1 MGSTDSSGL
10 LPICNERAA
19 AVCSAQHVALPCHA
33 TPQQATSAA
42 HRSTLSCC
50 VPPAMLSSTC
60 RGSARVVFFV
70 VNSIANPQHAAD
82 FPSWHV
88 IGAAVWGTGPRAVRQ
103 PLQPHPTLHCAQLS
117 INSYLAVEEV
127 GHALDVLHQLA
138 VARVARKGRKHVL
151 CGAGGQQRRKGID
164 LLYHCMECGWP
175 GKEIDCWQGPA
186 APGILMRSL
195 LQQREPACT
204 PSLLPL
210 PTVHTPFIP
219 LWPAIHTTL
228 AAGPLE
234 LTWWYKPRRDPKGLA
249 KSNITRAD

>member
-1 MGSTDSSGL
+1 M
-10 LPICNERAA
+10 ERQGWGQQTVQGCCRFATSARLQCAA
-19 AVCSAQHVALPCHA
+19 PSMWPCHA
-33 TPQQATSAA
+33 MQ
-42 HRSTLSCC
+42 
-50 VPPAMLSSTC
+50 PPASHLSRSPVHAELL
-60 RGSARVVFFV
+60 RAARHAVLHLQGQCAGGFSV

-195 LQQREPACT
+195 LQQCEPACT

-234 LTWWYKPRRDPKGLA
+234 LTWWYKLTAPAGP
-249 KSNITRAD
+249 